1 MAFKNVQGNTAMN
14 HVADTTL
21 AIAKAVLAP
30 PFKQL
35 GLEPFRAVMEY
46 AGMRLM
52 DRRALPRG
60 DGHPVIVF
68 PGLCSDPQWVGPVLS
83 MCTELGYAARGW
95 GRGLNT
101 GPRGDVDEWLAGLS
115 HDIGLLLRK
124 HRQRATLVGW
134 SLGGVYAR
142 EVAKHLGPDRIR
154 QVVSIGSPFAGEPE
168 HTNAS
173 LLYRLLNGSRPMLTD
188 ALRERLKAAPP
199 VPTTSIYSRTDGVV
213 AWQACIQGACRHPHI
228 ENVEVDSSHC
238 GLGWNARVLRILADR
253 LAQPVGAWRPY
264 QAPEQSGFSP
274 AAAAIG

>member
-1 MAFKNVQGNTAMN
+1 MS

-46 AGMRLM
+46 ATMRLM

-60 DGHPVIVF
+60 DGHPVVVF
-68 PGLCSDPQWVGPVLS
+68 PGLCSDAQWLGPVLS
-83 MCTELGYAARGW
+83 MCTELGYTACDW

-101 GPRGDVDEWLAGLS
+101 GPRGDVDEWLVGLAD
-115 HDIGLLLRK
+115 DIGRLLKK

-134 SLGGVYAR
+134 SLGGLYAR
-142 EVAKHLGPDRIR
+142 EVAKHLGPHRVR

-173 LLYRLLNGSRPMLTD
+173 LLYRLLNGRPPVLTD
-188 ALRERLKAAPP
+188 ALRERLKTAPP

-213 AWQACIQGACRHPHI
+213 AWQACIQPDCDHPHI
-228 ENVEVDSSHC
+228 ENIEVDSSHC
-238 GLGWNARVLRILADR
+238 GMGWNARVLAILADR
-253 LAQPVGAWRPY
+253 LGQPVDRWRPY
-264 QAPEQSGFSP
+264 QAPERPAFSP
-274 AAAAIG
+274 AAAAAG